1 MNIHTYIGMIKR
13 VYTAFAQEDRSQVDW
28 GLFFTL
34 IFYPSWHLGA
44 APTSG
49 SGVIA
54 LSERRAAPKG
64 LGRSPNSASLPP
76 FLKVWLGIV
85 CGWNVRLKHR
95 CQMWCQIIIHTS
107 RKSGRL
113 AAFWERPSHFG
124 AARRSQMDITPL
136 PNVSAAA
143 KCRKRRKLKERK
155 NELCSE
161 SSETWKKRKKNLFF

>member
-54 LSERRAAPKG
+54 LSERRAAPKW
-64 LGRSPNSASLPP
+64 LGRSQNAASLPL
-76 FLKVWLGIV
+76 FLEVWYIPQCLG
-85 CGWNVRLKHR
+85 
-95 CQMWCQIIIHTS
+95 
-107 RKSGRL
+107 
-113 AAFWERPSHFG
+113 FG
-124 AARRSQMDITPL
+124 TA
-136 PNVSAAA
+136 
-143 KCRKRRKLKERK
+143 
-155 NELCSE
+155 
-161 SSETWKKRKKNLFF
+161 

>member
-54 LSERRAAPKG
+54 LSERRG

-76 FLKVWLGIV
+76 FLEV
-85 CGWNVRLKHR
+85 
-95 CQMWCQIIIHTS
+95 
-107 RKSGRL
+107 
-113 AAFWERPSHFG
+113 
-124 AARRSQMDITPL
+124 
-136 PNVSAAA
+136 
-143 KCRKRRKLKERK
+143 
-155 NELCSE
+155 
-161 SSETWKKRKKNLFF
+161 